1 MRKNEIPWRGISPP
15 GDSFKSL
22 NLGSMIMNLNLL
34 SNRIYV
40 VKSLQ
45 AIVAIII
52 LWNYNKKMLTPTVDS
67 ISSMSR
73 SFILDGVQQNP
84 AYYPTNTL
92 TSVILI
98 IFLFFFFLTRND
110 IISAIKSK
118 QYNHSK
124 SVVGLV
130 ISLTMIAIVSFSGL
144 DFTPAKGMPFI
155 LIGTPVILTLIL
167 VLDDIDIIPNK
178 LIPKKHWIE
187 KPYFQSIHPWI
198 NTILIFIIFFSMA
211 INISFLPPIISSDIP
226 FFFSLVLLVM
236 ALFVFFQISSE
247 SGKPLV
253 HDRRTSTM
261 ILILGLPLILYLTT
275 RVLFLLENPDSV
287 TRERWDLSWAFMDMK
302 NTFEINAWPV
312 QPDFPEDDRWMFLYA
327 AIWNSGRATVLSIV
341 LCTILGV
348 IIGVTRLSSNKL
360 ASNLATIYVEVF
372 RNMPL
377 AVLLFLIM
385 LQLGESLPLF
395 KDEANIAGWIY
406 YSNQGIFIPK
416 PETARILVA
425 VAIILSLWGWSRYRD
440 RDGVDDSQ
448 EALAKKTLIWSL
460 VLSISLGIIL
470 TGDMSLPNYVKPN
483 ESIPG
488 TWNIEDGSAFE
499 ITKSFMALIIGLTL
513 FTAAVVA
520 EIVRGSIQ
528 SLPRGQIEASIS
540 LGLSSYQRLRL
551 VILPQALRSMIPLLN
566 SQYMNVWKNSS
577 LAIIVAYSDIF
588 YVIFVMMNNVGK
600 LIPLFLLLLV
610 IYQTGSLIISG
621 IMNFFNAR
629 ITRVKI

>member
-1 MRKNEIPWRGISPP
+1 
-15 GDSFKSL
+15 
-22 NLGSMIMNLNLL
+22 MNFNHL
-34 SNRIYV
+34 SNRINLL
-40 VKSLQ
+40 KSLQ
-45 AIVAIII
+45 AIIAIII
-52 LWNYNKKMLTPTVDS
+52 LWTYNIKMLNPTVDS

-73 SFILDGVQQNP
+73 SFIVDGVQQNP
-84 AYYPTNTL
+84 AYYPTTTL
-92 TSVILI
+92 SSITLVV
-98 IFLFFFFLTRND
+98 FLFFLFLTRND
-110 IISAIKSK
+110 ILPAIKSK
-118 QYNHSK
+118 KYNFSK
-124 SVVGLV
+124 SLAGLF
-130 ISLTMIAIVSFSGL
+130 ITLIIIMMASLPGFDFS
-144 DFTPAKGMPFI
+144 PAKGMPFI

-167 VLDDIDIIPNK
+167 ALEDTDLVQ
-178 LIPKKHWIE
+178 LIPQKSWME
-187 KPYFQSIHPWI
+187 KSSFQSIHPWI
-198 NTILIFIIFFSMA
+198 NSMLIFIIFISMA

-226 FFFSLVLLVM
+226 FFFSLILL
-236 ALFVFFQISSE
+236 ATTLFVFFQISSE
-247 SGKPLV
+247 SGNPLV
-253 HDRRTSTM
+253 HDRRTST
-261 ILILGLPLILYLTT
+261 LILLIGLPLILYMTT
-275 RVLFLLENPDSV
+275 RILFLLQNPDSV
-287 TRERWDLSWAFMDMK
+287 TRERWDLSWSFMDMK

-312 QPDFPEDDRWMFLYA
+312 QPDFPEDDRWKFLYA
-327 AIWNSGRATVLSIV
+327 AIWNSGRATILSIV
-341 LCTILGV
+341 FCTILGV

-360 ASNLATIYVEVF
+360 ASSLATIYVEVF

-395 KDEANIAGWIY
+395 QDEANIAGWIY
-406 YSNQGIFIPK
+406 YSNQGIYIPR

-425 VAIILSLWGWSRYRD
+425 VGIVFSLWAWGRYRD

-460 VLSISLGIIL
+460 VLSISLGILL

-483 ESIPG
+483 QGIPG
-488 TWNIEDGSAFE
+488 SWNIEEGSAFE
-499 ITKSFMALIIGLTL
+499 ITKSFLALIIGLTL

-528 SLPRGQIEASIS
+528 ALPRGQIEASIS

-621 IMNFFNAR
+621 IMNFYNAR
-629 ITRVKI
+629 VTRVKI

>member
-1 MRKNEIPWRGISPP
+1 M
-15 GDSFKSL
+15 L
-22 NLGSMIMNLNLL
+22 N
-34 SNRIYV
+34 
-40 VKSLQ
+40 
-45 AIVAIII
+45 
-52 LWNYNKKMLTPTVDS
+52 PTVDS

-73 SFILDGVQQNP
+73 SFIVDGVQQNP
-84 AYYPTNTL
+84 AYYPTTTL
-92 TSVILI
+92 SSVILMV
-98 IFLFFFFLTRND
+98 FLFFLFLTRNE
-110 IISAIKSK
+110 ILPAIQSK
-118 QYNHSK
+118 KYNFSK
-124 SVVGLV
+124 SLAGLF
-130 ISLTMIAIVSFSGL
+130 ITLIIIIMTSLPGFDFS
-144 DFTPAKGMPFI
+144 PAKGMPFI
-155 LIGTPVILTLIL
+155 LIGTPVILTLLL
-167 VLDDIDIIPNK
+167 VVEDIDLVK
-178 LIPKKHWIE
+178 LVPQKSWME
-187 KPYFQSIHPWI
+187 KSSFQSIHPWI
-198 NTILIFIIFFSMA
+198 NSVLILIIFITMGV
-211 INISFLPPIISSDIP
+211 NISFLPPMISSNIP
-226 FFFSLVLLVM
+226 FFFSFILLAA
-236 ALFVFFQISSE
+236 ALLVFFQISSE
-247 SGKPLV
+247 SGNPLV
-253 HDRRTSTM
+253 HDRRNSTL
-261 ILILGLPLILYLTT
+261 ILIIGLPLILYITT
-275 RVLFLLENPDSV
+275 RLLFLLQNPDSV
-287 TRERWDLSWAFMDMK
+287 TRERWDLSWSFMDMK
-302 NTFEINAWPV
+302 NTFEINAWPI
-312 QPDFPEDDRWMFLYA
+312 QPDFPEDDRWKFLYA
-327 AIWNSGRATVLSIV
+327 AIWNSGRATLLSIV

-360 ASNLATIYVEVF
+360 ASSLATIYVEVF

-406 YSNQGIFIPK
+406 YSNQGIYIPR
-416 PETARILVA
+416 PETARILMA
-425 VAIILSLWGWSRYRD
+425 VAIIFSLWAWGRYRD

-460 VLSISLGIIL
+460 VLSISLGILL
-470 TGDMSLPNYVKPN
+470 TGDMSIPNYVKPN
-483 ESIPG
+483 ENIPG

-528 SLPRGQIEASIS
+528 ALPRGQIEASIS

-621 IMNFFNAR
+621 IMNFYNAR
-629 ITRVKI
+629 VTRVKI

>member
-1 MRKNEIPWRGISPP
+1 
-15 GDSFKSL
+15 
-22 NLGSMIMNLNLL
+22 MNFNHL
-34 SNRIYV
+34 SNRINLL
-40 VKSLQ
+40 KSLQ
-45 AIVAIII
+45 AIIAILI
-52 LWNYNKKMLTPTVDS
+52 LWTYNIKMLNPTVDS

-73 SFILDGVQQNP
+73 SFIVDGVQQNP
-84 AYYPTNTL
+84 AYYPTTTL
-92 TSVILI
+92 SSIILMV
-98 IFLFFFFLTRND
+98 FLFFLFLTRNE
-110 IISAIKSK
+110 ILPAIQSK
-118 QYNHSK
+118 KYNFSK
-124 SVVGLV
+124 SLAGLF
-130 ISLTMIAIVSFSGL
+130 ITLIIIIMTSLPGFDFS
-144 DFTPAKGMPFI
+144 PAKGMPFI
-155 LIGTPVILTLIL
+155 LIGTPVILTLLL
-167 VLDDIDIIPNK
+167 VVEDIDLVK
-178 LIPKKHWIE
+178 LVPQKSWME
-187 KPYFQSIHPWI
+187 KSSFQSIHPWI
-198 NTILIFIIFFSMA
+198 NSVLILIIFITMGV
-211 INISFLPPIISSDIP
+211 NISFLPPMISSNIP
-226 FFFSLVLLVM
+226 FFFSLILLAA
-236 ALFVFFQISSE
+236 ALLVFFQISSE
-247 SGKPLV
+247 SGNPLV
-253 HDRRTSTM
+253 HDRRNSTL
-261 ILILGLPLILYLTT
+261 ILIIGLPLILYITT
-275 RVLFLLENPDSV
+275 RLLFLLQNPDSV
-287 TRERWDLSWAFMDMK
+287 TRERWDLSWSFMDMK
-302 NTFEINAWPV
+302 NTFEINAWPI
-312 QPDFPEDDRWMFLYA
+312 QPDFPEDDRWKFLYA
-327 AIWNSGRATVLSIV
+327 AIWNSGRATLLSIV

-360 ASNLATIYVEVF
+360 ASSLATIYVEVF

-406 YSNQGIFIPK
+406 YSNQGIYIPR
-416 PETARILVA
+416 PETARILMA
-425 VAIILSLWGWSRYRD
+425 VAIIFSLWAWGRYRD

-460 VLSISLGIIL
+460 VLSISLGILL
-470 TGDMSLPNYVKPN
+470 TGDMSIPNYVKPN
-483 ESIPG
+483 ENIPG

-528 SLPRGQIEASIS
+528 ALPRGQIEASIS

-621 IMNFFNAR
+621 IMNFYNAR
-629 ITRVKI
+629 VTRVKI

>member
-1 MRKNEIPWRGISPP
+1 MN
-15 GDSFKSL
+15 FKH
-22 NLGSMIMNLNLL
+22 L
-34 SNRIYV
+34 SNRINLL
-40 VKSLQ
+40 KSLQ
-45 AIVAIII
+45 AIIAILI
-52 LWNYNKKMLTPTVDS
+52 LWTYNIKMLNPTVDS

-73 SFILDGVQQNP
+73 SFIVDGVQQNP
-84 AYYPTNTL
+84 AYYPTTTL
-92 TSVILI
+92 SSVILMV
-98 IFLFFFFLTRND
+98 FLFFLFLTRNE
-110 IISAIKSK
+110 ILPAIQSK
-118 QYNHSK
+118 KYNFSK
-124 SVVGLV
+124 SLAGLF
-130 ISLTMIAIVSFSGL
+130 ITLIIIIMTSLPGFDFS
-144 DFTPAKGMPFI
+144 PAKGMPFI
-155 LIGTPVILTLIL
+155 LIGTPVILTLLL
-167 VLDDIDIIPNK
+167 VVEDIDLVK
-178 LIPKKHWIE
+178 LVPQKSWME
-187 KPYFQSIHPWI
+187 KSSFQSIHPWI
-198 NTILIFIIFFSMA
+198 NSVLILIIFITMGV
-211 INISFLPPIISSDIP
+211 NISFLPPMISSNIP
-226 FFFSLVLLVM
+226 FFFSFILLAA
-236 ALFVFFQISSE
+236 ALLVFFQISSE
-247 SGKPLV
+247 SGNPLV
-253 HDRRTSTM
+253 HDRRNSTL
-261 ILILGLPLILYLTT
+261 ILIIGLPLILYITT
-275 RVLFLLENPDSV
+275 RLLFLLQNPDSV
-287 TRERWDLSWAFMDMK
+287 TRERWDLSWSFMDMK
-302 NTFEINAWPV
+302 NTFEINAWPI
-312 QPDFPEDDRWMFLYA
+312 QPDFPEDDRWKFLYA
-327 AIWNSGRATVLSIV
+327 AIWNSGRATLLSIV

-360 ASNLATIYVEVF
+360 ASSLATIYVEVF

-406 YSNQGIFIPK
+406 YSNQGIYIPR
-416 PETARILVA
+416 PETARILMA
-425 VAIILSLWGWSRYRD
+425 VAIIFSLWAWGRYRD

-460 VLSISLGIIL
+460 VLSISLGILL
-470 TGDMSLPNYVKPN
+470 TGDMSIPNYVKPN
-483 ESIPG
+483 ENIPG

-528 SLPRGQIEASIS
+528 ALPRGQIEASIS

-621 IMNFFNAR
+621 IMNFYNAR
-629 ITRVKI
+629 VTRVKI

>member
-1 MRKNEIPWRGISPP
+1 
-15 GDSFKSL
+15 
-22 NLGSMIMNLNLL
+22 MNLNQL
-34 SNRIYV
+34 SNRINI

-73 SFILDGVQQNP
+73 SFFVDEVQQNP

-92 TSVILI
+92 VSVILMV
-98 IFLFFFFLTRND
+98 FLSFFFLTRND
-110 IISAIKSK
+110 IMSTVKSK

-124 SVVGLV
+124 SVSGLV
-130 ISLTMIAIVSFSGL
+130 ISLIMVALVSFSGL
-144 DFTPAKGMPFI
+144 DFTPAKGIPFI

-178 LIPKKHWIE
+178 LIPKENWIE
-187 KPYFQSIHPWI
+187 KPFFQLIHPWI
-198 NTILIFIIFFSMA
+198 NSFIIFIIFISMT

-226 FFFSLVLLVM
+226 FFFSLVLLAM
-236 ALFVFFQISSE
+236 TLFVFVQISSE

-261 ILILGLPLILYLTT
+261 ILILALPLILYLTI
-275 RVLFLLENPDSV
+275 RILFLLENPDSV

-312 QPDFPEDDRWMFLYA
+312 QPEFPEDDRWMFLYA

-416 PETARILVA
+416 PETSRILMA
-425 VAIILSLWGWSRYRD
+425 VAIVLSLWGWSRYRD

-460 VLSISLGIIL
+460 VLSISLGILL
-470 TGDMSLPNYVKPN
+470 TGDMSIPNYVKPN

-488 TWNIEDGSAFE
+488 TWNIEDGSSFE
-499 ITKSFMALIIGLTL
+499 ITKSFLALIIGLTL

-528 SLPRGQIEASIS
+528 SLPRGQIEASLS

>member
-1 MRKNEIPWRGISPP
+1 
-15 GDSFKSL
+15 
-22 NLGSMIMNLNLL
+22 MNLNHL
-34 SNRIYV
+34 SNQINL

-73 SFILDGVQQNP
+73 SFFVDGVQQNP
-84 AYYPTNTL
+84 AYYPTNILVSVTL
-92 TSVILI
+92 MV
-98 IFLFFFFLTRND
+98 FLFFFFLTRND
-110 IISAIKSK
+110 IISEIKSK
-118 QYNHSK
+118 QYNLSK
-124 SVVGLV
+124 SVSGLV
-130 ISLTMIAIVSFSGL
+130 ISLIMIAIVSFSGL

-167 VLDDIDIIPNK
+167 VLDDIVIIPNT
-178 LIPKKHWIE
+178 LIPKKNWIE
-187 KPYFQSIHPWI
+187 KPSFQSIYPWI
-198 NTILIFIIFFSMA
+198 NSIIIFIIFISMA
-211 INISFLPPIISSDIP
+211 TNISFLPPIISSDLP
-226 FFFSLVLLVM
+226 FFFSLVLLAM
-236 ALFVFFQISSE
+236 TLFVFYQISSE

-261 ILILGLPLILYLTT
+261 ILILGLPLILYLTI
-275 RVLFLLENPDSV
+275 RILFLLENPDSV
-287 TRERWDLSWAFMDMK
+287 TRERWDLSWSFMDMK
-302 NTFEINAWPV
+302 NTFEINAWPL

-395 KDEANIAGWIY
+395 KDEANFAGWIY

-416 PETARILVA
+416 PETSRILIA
-425 VAIILSLWGWSRYRD
+425 VAIVLSLWGWSRYRD
-440 RDGVDDSQ
+440 RDGIDDSQ

-460 VLSISLGIIL
+460 VLSISLGILL

-499 ITKSFMALIIGLTL
+499 ITKSFLALIIGLTL

>member
-1 MRKNEIPWRGISPP
+1 MN
-15 GDSFKSL
+15 FKH
-22 NLGSMIMNLNLL
+22 L
-34 SNRIYV
+34 SNRINLL
-40 VKSLQ
+40 KSLQ
-45 AIVAIII
+45 AIIAILI
-52 LWNYNKKMLTPTVDS
+52 LWTYNIKMLNPTVDS

-73 SFILDGVQQNP
+73 SFIVDGVQQNP
-84 AYYPTNTL
+84 AYYPTTTL
-92 TSVILI
+92 SSIILMV
-98 IFLFFFFLTRND
+98 FLFFLFLTRNE
-110 IISAIKSK
+110 ILPAIQSK
-118 QYNHSK
+118 KYNFSK
-124 SVVGLV
+124 SLAGLF
-130 ISLTMIAIVSFSGL
+130 ITLIIIIMTSLPGFDFS
-144 DFTPAKGMPFI
+144 PAKGMPFI
-155 LIGTPVILTLIL
+155 LIGTPVILTLLL
-167 VLDDIDIIPNK
+167 VVEDIDLVK
-178 LIPKKHWIE
+178 LVPQKSWME
-187 KPYFQSIHPWI
+187 KSSFQSIHPWI
-198 NTILIFIIFFSMA
+198 NSVLILIIFITMGV
-211 INISFLPPIISSDIP
+211 NISFLPPMISSNIP
-226 FFFSLVLLVM
+226 FFFSFILLAA
-236 ALFVFFQISSE
+236 ALLVFFQISSE
-247 SGKPLV
+247 SGNPLV
-253 HDRRTSTM
+253 HDRRNSTL
-261 ILILGLPLILYLTT
+261 ILIIGLPLILYITT
-275 RVLFLLENPDSV
+275 RLLFLLQNPDSV
-287 TRERWDLSWAFMDMK
+287 TRERWDLSWSFMDMK
-302 NTFEINAWPV
+302 NTFEINAWPI
-312 QPDFPEDDRWMFLYA
+312 QPDFPEDDRWKFLYA
-327 AIWNSGRATVLSIV
+327 AIWNSGRATLLSIV

-360 ASNLATIYVEVF
+360 ASSLATIYVEVF

-406 YSNQGIFIPK
+406 YSNQGIYIPR
-416 PETARILVA
+416 PETARILMA
-425 VAIILSLWGWSRYRD
+425 VAIIFSLWAWGRYRD

-460 VLSISLGIIL
+460 VLSISLGILL
-470 TGDMSLPNYVKPN
+470 TGDMSIPNYVKPN
-483 ESIPG
+483 ENIPG

-528 SLPRGQIEASIS
+528 ALPRGQIEASIS

-621 IMNFFNAR
+621 IMNFYNAR
-629 ITRVKI
+629 VTRVKI

>member
-1 MRKNEIPWRGISPP
+1 
-15 GDSFKSL
+15 
-22 NLGSMIMNLNLL
+22 MNLNLL

-406 YSNQGIFIPK
+406 YSNQGILIPK

-460 VLSISLGIIL
+460 VLSISLGILL

-499 ITKSFMALIIGLTL
+499 ITKSFLALIIGLTL

>member
-1 MRKNEIPWRGISPP
+1 
-15 GDSFKSL
+15 
-22 NLGSMIMNLNLL
+22 MNFNHL
-34 SNRIYV
+34 SNRINLL
-40 VKSLQ
+40 KSLQ
-45 AIVAIII
+45 AIIAILI
-52 LWNYNKKMLTPTVDS
+52 LWTYNIKMLNPTVDS

-73 SFILDGVQQNP
+73 SFIVDGVQQNP
-84 AYYPTNTL
+84 AYYPTTTL
-92 TSVILI
+92 SSIILMV
-98 IFLFFFFLTRND
+98 FLFFLFLARNE
-110 IISAIKSK
+110 ILPAIQSK
-118 QYNHSK
+118 KYNFSK
-124 SVVGLV
+124 SLAGLF
-130 ISLTMIAIVSFSGL
+130 ITLIIIIMTSLPGFDFS
-144 DFTPAKGMPFI
+144 PAKGMPFI
-155 LIGTPVILTLIL
+155 LIGTPVILTLL
-167 VLDDIDIIPNK
+167 LAVEDIDLVK
-178 LIPKKHWIE
+178 LVPQKSWME
-187 KPYFQSIHPWI
+187 KSSFQSIHPWI
-198 NTILIFIIFFSMA
+198 NSVLIFIIFITMG
-211 INISFLPPIISSDIP
+211 INISFLPPMISSNIP
-226 FFFSLVLLVM
+226 FFFSLILLAA
-236 ALFVFFQISSE
+236 ALLVFFQISSE
-247 SGKPLV
+247 SGNPLV
-253 HDRRTSTM
+253 HDRRNSTL
-261 ILILGLPLILYLTT
+261 ILIIGLPLILYITT
-275 RVLFLLENPDSV
+275 RLLFLLQNPDSV
-287 TRERWDLSWAFMDMK
+287 TRERWDLSWSFMDMK
-302 NTFEINAWPV
+302 NTFEINAWPI
-312 QPDFPEDDRWMFLYA
+312 QPDFPEDDRWKFLYA
-327 AIWNSGRATVLSIV
+327 AIWNSGRATLLSIV
-341 LCTILGV
+341 LCTILGI

-360 ASNLATIYVEVF
+360 ASSLATIYVEVF

-406 YSNQGIFIPK
+406 YSNQGIYIPR
-416 PETARILVA
+416 PETARILMA
-425 VAIILSLWGWSRYRD
+425 VAIVFSLWAWGRYRD

-470 TGDMSLPNYVKPN
+470 TGDMSIPNYVKPN
-483 ESIPG
+483 ENIPG

-528 SLPRGQIEASIS
+528 ALPRGQIEASIS

-621 IMNFFNAR
+621 IMNFYNAR
-629 ITRVKI
+629 VTRVKI